1 MPDDEP
7 NKFAPLDADTA
18 DSEPA
23 DAGAQPQVEAHSGD
37 DAESPGRSLL
47 DDDDVI
53 VEPNEPG
60 WTLAYPFIPDHD
72 FPDHD
77 SQPDHPV
84 VLHVCRLGR
93 PGTAVAMSTLVII
106 ILLLALIFGGV
117 GLFVEGLIW
126 LAIIGLILLVVSAV
140 LGFTGRSAA

>member
-23 DAGAQPQVEAHSGD
+23 DAGAQQPVEAHSGD

-60 WTLAYPFIPDHD
+60 
-72 FPDHD
+72 
-77 SQPDHPV
+77 
-84 VLHVCRLGR
+84 
-93 PGTAVAMSTLVII
+93 
-106 ILLLALIFGGV
+106 
-117 GLFVEGLIW
+117 
-126 LAIIGLILLVVSAV
+126 
-140 LGFTGRSAA
+140 